1 MRGIGRVRKVVQTM
15 QSAQEMRRKQRWQRR
30 MNPDGVTKPVFLVGN
45 GRSGT
50 SMLVFHL
57 TRSWHIDLYNE
68 DNPAAF
74 EKWFLRDLSV
84 VEKLIAQ
91 SDAPIVLLKPI
102 KDTYRICTLQKR
114 FPTAKV
120 LFAFRH
126 FDDVINSSRKRFYV
140 DFGQKIG
147 KTVEQ
152 ITPPVDRW
160 VQDDFGEYDA
170 APPPVE
176 SKALIKSLWRADLNL
191 ESKIALHWLFVN
203 RLFFDLKLN
212 EDADV
217 KAIRYESLVS
227 NPAAE
232 FQAICDFLE
241 IPFSDEMGEGVF
253 ASSINKKETP
263 DLDAAIREAC
273 ERVYGRLCGVVGLK
287 RRNTEMHRE
296 PRRTTENYGEKAER
310 GFG

>member
-1 MRGIGRVRKVVQTM
+1 MRGMGRVRKVVQDV
-15 QSAQEMRRKQRWQRR
+15 QAAQEMRRKRRWQRR
-30 MNPDGVTKPVFLVGN
+30 TNPDGVTTPVFLVGN
-45 GRSGT
+45 GLSGT

-74 EKWFLRDLSV
+74 EKWFLRDFSV
-84 VEKLIAQ
+84 IETLIDQ
-91 SDAPIVLLKPI
+91 SQAPLVLLKPI
-102 KDTYRICTLQKR
+102 KDTFRIRALQER
-114 FPTAKV
+114 FPAAKV

-140 DFGQKIG
+140 DFGKKVG
-147 KTVEQ
+147 KTVAQ

-160 VQDDFGEYDA
+160 MQDDFAEYGI
-170 APPPVE
+170 APPPVAT
-176 SKALIKSLWRADLNL
+176 KALIASLWRADLNL

-203 RLFFDLKLN
+203 RLFFDLKLD
-212 EDADV
+212 EDDSV

-227 NPAAE
+227 EPAAE
-232 FQAICDFLE
+232 FRAICDFLE

-263 DLDAAIREAC
+263 ELDVAIREAC
-273 ERVYGRLCGVVGLK
+273 ELVYGRLCGVVGVQLK
-287 RRNTEMHRE
+287 KEH
-296 PRRTTENYGEKAER
+296 GEKTER